1 MHSYIDLVAFASAS
15 PPIGPKAEAADIYS
29 EPDLTGRSSAP
40 IDLPAYRAS
49 IGDKAASD
57 GQRRPPGLWERAGWH
72 IAMFRRGVE
81 TERCEYAGNILRYEK
96 GNPAARR
103 ARKADGPLRGGRAA
117 ERGERMHRY
126 ISLLT
131 IVSITVLLGFGA
143 PTVKAQSEPNS
154 DNGMKPGLAK
164 TDFAPGRIL
173 VKIKDEAP
181 VDAIESVNRKN
192 QAHLD
197 EKIPGHRVSVVDLPE
212 SLPVA
217 EAIERYEAS
226 PEVEY
231 AEPDYQINPAALAPK
246 PNDPGFPKMY
256 DLYNTGQYN
265 GTFDA
270 DMDAPEAWRVTKG
283 NSNVVVAVLDTGMD
297 INHRDLNDNIW
308 TNPDEIP
315 DNGRDDDKN
324 GYVDDVHGWDFRNE
338 DNSVFDGATQDT
350 HGTIVAST
358 IAAEGN
364 NSIGVTG
371 LNWHVQVAPLKF
383 IGADGVAYTS
393 DAIEALEYAVDEGI
407 KISNNSWGG
416 NGTYSQVLYDAIERA
431 SAAGHLFVASAGNG
445 GADLVGDNNDAK
457 PFYPASYDVSNIISV
472 AATNHIDTLTS
483 FSNHGANSV
492 DLGAPGINIPCA
504 VPGNAYS
511 QCWGTSMAAPHVT
524 GVAALVKSQFPALNG
539 EGIKARILTSVDKK
553 ASLSGRVASGGRV
566 NAARAVGAN
575 TAPVILNLSPVS
587 RVSTSKALIGATVRD
602 LETQLGSG
610 NIQLYF
616 DGLRKTFLYDRVTD
630 RLIYRTGALAARRHY
645 VKIVA
650 SDGQGLQEIR
660 SWSFEVRY

>member
-231 AEPDYQINPAALAPK
+231 AEPD
-246 PNDPGFPKMY
+246 
-256 DLYNTGQYN
+256 
-265 GTFDA
+265 
-270 DMDAPEAWRVTKG
+270 
-283 NSNVVVAVLDTGMD
+283 
-297 INHRDLNDNIW
+297 
-308 TNPDEIP
+308 
-315 DNGRDDDKN
+315 
-324 GYVDDVHGWDFRNE
+324 
-338 DNSVFDGATQDT
+338 
-350 HGTIVAST
+350 
-358 IAAEGN
+358 
-364 NSIGVTG
+364 
-371 LNWHVQVAPLKF
+371 
-383 IGADGVAYTS
+383 
-393 DAIEALEYAVDEGI
+393 
-407 KISNNSWGG
+407 
-416 NGTYSQVLYDAIERA
+416 
-431 SAAGHLFVASAGNG
+431 
-445 GADLVGDNNDAK
+445 
-457 PFYPASYDVSNIISV
+457 
-472 AATNHIDTLTS
+472 
-483 FSNHGANSV
+483 
-492 DLGAPGINIPCA
+492 
-504 VPGNAYS
+504 
-511 QCWGTSMAAPHVT
+511 
-524 GVAALVKSQFPALNG
+524 
-539 EGIKARILTSVDKK
+539 
-553 ASLSGRVASGGRV
+553 
-566 NAARAVGAN
+566 
-575 TAPVILNLSPVS
+575 
-587 RVSTSKALIGATVRD
+587 
-602 LETQLGSG
+602 
-610 NIQLYF
+610 
-616 DGLRKTFLYDRVTD
+616 
-630 RLIYRTGALAARRHY
+630 
-645 VKIVA
+645 
-650 SDGQGLQEIR
+650 
-660 SWSFEVRY
+660 